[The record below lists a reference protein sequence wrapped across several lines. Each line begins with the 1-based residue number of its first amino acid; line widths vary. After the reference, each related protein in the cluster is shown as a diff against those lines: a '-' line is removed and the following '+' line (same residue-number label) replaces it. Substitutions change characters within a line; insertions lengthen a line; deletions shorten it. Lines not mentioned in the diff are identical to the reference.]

1 MVACEQYAFHVF
13 SMSVATVIG
22 QTQPGV
28 GVIPFTNLCKS
39 SKSESHWAMPSIK
52 VFPTSITMDSSLTIS
67 RVISQGTP
75 AATMTI
81 SAFLVFS
88 LKFIVVLLQVV
99 TVAPAL
105 ISMSVMGFPTILDRP
120 MTVTFFPT
128 KPIS

>member
-1 MVACEQYAFHVF
+1 
-13 SMSVATVIG
+13 MSVATVIG

-39 SKSESHWAMPSIK
+39 SKLVSPWATPSIN
-52 VFPTSITMDSSLTIS
+52 VFPTSITIDSSLTIS

-75 AATMTI
+75 AATMI
-81 SAFLVFS
+81 MSAFLVFS
-88 LKFIVVLLQVV
+88 LRFIVVLLQVV
-99 TVAPAL
+99 TVAPAF
-105 ISMSVMGFPTILDRP
+105 ISMSAMGFPTILDRP